1 MMEKFILS
9 VVIPARDAEDTLP
22 ACLTALR
29 EQTLPPDHY
38 ELIVVDD
45 GSRDGTAQVA
55 AEHGAQ
61 LIRQDTS
68 GPAAARNAGAQAARG
83 DLLVFTDADCAP
95 APDFLETISALFD
108 DPDLIG
114 AKGAYRTR
122 QTGWTARFVQG
133 EYEHKY
139 ERMARFEQIDFIDTY
154 AAAYRRGVFLENK
167 GFDARF
173 TTASVEDQEF
183 SFRLARKGYRLVFA
197 PQAVVYHRHD
207 RTVLEYL
214 RRKYGIGYWKAYLLR
229 WHPDRLTSDTH
240 TPLAQRMQVV
250 LAPLALILALLS
262 PLHIWAAYAALS
274 ALALVGISALPELFS
289 ILRRDAALLLIA
301 PVMVLLRALAL
312 ATGLLIGALRP
323 PRPVAPDQWKPL
335 TLWQRLV
342 KRTLDVITAGVGLIL
357 TSPILLI
364 AGLAIRL
371 DSPGPIFFIQKRV
384 GEDGRQFGMPKLRTM
399 VVDAEARLE
408 EVLAQNPLAGPA
420 FKIPDDPRVTRVG
433 RFLRRWSLDELPQLW
448 NIIRGEMSLVGP
460 RPEEVR
466 VVEQYQD
473 WHRKRL
479 AVKPGLTGPMQ
490 IAGRGLLDLDE
501 RVRMELD
508 YIDRYSLG
516 RDLGILFKTIPAVCS
531 GKGAR

>member
-1 MMEKFILS
+1 MTKKKAIS
-9 VVIPARDAEDTLP
+9 VVVPARDAEDTLP
-22 ACLTALR
+22 TCLSALR

-45 GSRDGTAQVA
+45 GSRDRTAQIA
-55 AEHGAQ
+55 AEYDAR
-61 LIRQDTS
+61 LIRQDAS

-95 APDFLETISALFD
+95 APDFLETISASFD

-122 QTGWTARFVQG
+122 QTGWTPRFVQG

-139 ERMARFEQIDFIDTY
+139 DRMARFEKIDFIDTY
-154 AAAYRRGVFLENK
+154 AAAYRRGVFLENQ
-167 GFDARF
+167 GFDTRF

-183 SFRLARKGYRLVFA
+183 SFRLARKGYRLVFV
-197 PQAVVYHRHD
+197 PEAVVYHRHD

-229 WHPDRLTSDTH
+229 WHPDRLSDTH
-240 TPLAQRMQVV
+240 TPLAQRMQVALV
-250 LAPLALILALLS
+250 PLALVLAILS
-262 PLHIWAAYAALS
+262 PLHIWAAYASLS
-274 ALALVGISALPELFS
+274 ALALVALSALPELLS
-289 ILRRDAALLLIA
+289 ILRRDPALLLIA
-301 PVMVLLRALAL
+301 PVMVLMRALAL
-312 ATGLLIGALRP
+312 STGLIIGALRP
-323 PRPVAPDQWKPL
+323 PRPVAPDQWMPL

-342 KRTLDVITAGVGLIL
+342 KRTLDVITAAVGLIVS
-357 TSPILLI
+357 SPILLI

-371 DSPGPIFFIQKRV
+371 DSPGPVFFVQERV
-384 GEDGRQFGMPKLRTM
+384 GQDGRQFGMLKLRTM
-399 VVDAEARLE
+399 VADAEARLE
-408 EVLAQNPLAGPA
+408 EVLAQNPLSGPA

-460 RPEEVR
+460 RPEEER

-490 IAGRGLLDLDE
+490 IAGRGLLELDE
-501 RVRMELD
+501 RVHMELE
-508 YIDRYSLG
+508 YIEGYSFW
-516 RDLGILFKTIPAVCS
+516 RDLGILFKTIPAVFS
-531 GKGAR
+531 GKGAL